1 MQDDIAIIGM
11 SVKLPGIND
20 LDTFWEGLVHGKDYI
35 RELSISRKK
44 DVEDFYIKQ
53 GLTLPDTYP
62 EAAYLERIDLF
73 DYERFHIS
81 KGQAKYIDPAHRLF
95 LETAVHCFE
104 DAGYMGKS
112 LSGQKT
118 GVFVGYGGEFEYK
131 HMISKADKGNEG
143 NYATGTLNSFI
154 TSRLC
159 YLYDLKGPSMTV
171 DTSCSS
177 SLVALHLACNSLK
190 AEECEMALV
199 GGVQIYH
206 LPVISGDIGI
216 QSKDFRTRPFDDRAE
231 GTGGGEGVLSILI
244 KKYSKAIKDKDHIYA
259 LIKGSAVNSDGT
271 AIGLTAPNPA
281 AQTNVLISA
290 WEQAGILPETITYIE
305 AHGTGTRLGDP
316 IELKAA
322 TEAFKTFT
330 TKRSFCAASSV
341 KSNLG
346 HLGYAAGIA
355 GIIKAVLQL
364 QNALLVPTVH
374 FEKLN
379 RNIQLDD
386 SALYIQKG
394 LSNWSTPVGVP
405 KRCGVSSFGLSG
417 TNCHVVLEEAPQK
430 KIIKECGE
438 HIFFLSADTHE
449 LLKSYI
455 DAMVKYIE
463 EKTPSLGELCYTLA
477 IGREHLA
484 CKLIIVAKDISNLIT
499 LLKKAKGYIAADSE
513 MIFLPLDLDER
524 VKERYRGFY
533 SSKKHDHQTIYKE
546 NVFSRVSLPITPM
559 HNSRCWVEYPDK
571 HLDASGSE
579 CNNEFLGFKKE
590 EWDRFIS
597 KCVKNRLFIQDFVI
611 LLFRRYLDVD
621 GINPD
626 SDFFDLGG
634 DSIMMYSLMS
644 DINEQFKTQ
653 YILPSFIRYQTVKEI
668 TDYLYETNNL

>member
-11 SVKLPGIND
+11 SVRLPGIND
-20 LDTFWEGLVHGKDYI
+20 LDTFWEGLARGKDYI
-35 RELSISRKK
+35 GKLSALRKK

-53 GLTLPDTYP
+53 GLSLPDTYP
-62 EAAYLERIDLF
+62 EAAYLEKIDLF
-73 DYERFHIS
+73 DHERFRIS
-81 KGQAKYIDPAHRLF
+81 KGQAKFIDPAHRLF

-112 LSGQKT
+112 LSGRKT

-131 HMISKADKGNEG
+131 HMISEADKGNEG

-177 SLVALHLACNSLK
+177 SLVALHLACNSLR
-190 AEECEMALV
+190 AEECEIALV
-199 GGVQIYH
+199 GGAQIYH

-231 GTGGGEGVLSILI
+231 GTGGGEGVLAILI
-244 KKYSKAIKDKDHIYA
+244 KKYSKAIEDKDHIYA

-281 AQTNVLISA
+281 AQTSVLMSA
-290 WEQAGILPETITYIE
+290 WKQAGISPETITYIE

-322 TEAFKTFT
+322 TEAFKRFT
-330 TKRSFCAASSV
+330 TKRSFCAVSSV

-374 FEKLN
+374 YENLN

-386 SALYIQKG
+386 SALFIQKG
-394 LSNWSTPVGVP
+394 LTKWSTPLGVP

-417 TNCHVVLEEAPQK
+417 TNCHVVLEEAPQQ
-430 KIIKECGE
+430 KIVKECGE
-438 HIFFLSADTHE
+438 HAFFLSADTHE
-449 LLKSYI
+449 LLKNYI
-455 DAMVKYIE
+455 NAMVIYIE
-463 EKTPSLGELCYTLA
+463 KKNPSLSELCYTLA
-477 IGREHLA
+477 LGREHLA
-484 CKLIIVAKDISNLIT
+484 CKLIIVTQDISHLIT
-499 LLKKAKGYIAADSE
+499 LLKEAKENITVDSE
-513 MIFLPLDLDER
+513 MIFLPLDLDEK
-524 VKERYRGFY
+524 VKEKYKLFY
-533 SSKKHDHQTIYKE
+533 LSKHDQQTIYKE
-546 NVFSRVSLPITPM
+546 KAFSRISLPITPM
-559 HNSRCWVEYPDK
+559 RSSRCWIEYPDR
-571 HLDASGSE
+571 HHDAVSE
-579 CNNEFLGFKKE
+579 CPNEFYGFKKE
-590 EWDRFIS
+590 EWDWLIS
-597 KCVKNRLFIQDFVI
+597 KCAKNRSFIQDFVI
-611 LLFRRYLDVD
+611 LLFRRYLDVED
-621 GINPD
+621 INPD